1 MHFVVQEILV
11 AKDLNGFL
19 VQHMLEVQGV
29 FLVEIFTLNCA
40 GTSVYVTL
48 HDGFAFAENARVDRV
63 PQDVKVYNLVLVTLS
78 LLNEVLESDRLRPP

>member
-19 VQHMLEVQGV
+19 VQHMLEVKSV
-29 FLVEIFTLNCA
+29 LFVEVFTLNCA
-40 GTSVYVTL
+40 GAPVYVTFN
-48 HDGFAFAENARVDRV
+48 HGFASAENARVDRV

-78 LLNEVLESDRLRPP
+78 LLNKVLESDRLRPP